1 MPLIL
6 DTYFR
11 NFGNKLIILKNFQK
25 DGKIKYKFLYISM
38 KGLKRNER
46 SIRVWV
52 KTMRMFNVKIKNGG
66 DRYL

>member
-11 NFGNKLIILKNFQK
+11 NFGNKLIILKKFQK

-46 SIRVWV
+46 SIRV
-52 KTMRMFNVKIKNGG
+52 
-66 DRYL
+66 

>member
-38 KGLKRNER
+38 ERIKKEQKGA
-46 SIRVWV
+46 
-52 KTMRMFNVKIKNGG
+52 
-66 DRYL
+66 